1 MKLSEAMASL
11 TPEQREA
18 VEARFEALKI
28 ELAHAEGA
36 AIIAT
41 DRPNEEFNERLAEMN
56 AALRARV
63 AELEA
68 GEASKRGIMLAQA
81 SRLAELEG
89 DLNVARLQLSARV
102 CSECPARARLAE
114 LEYVAGLMW
123 DRYEDG
129 EPCYEGMTDD
139 DTGTYTGQAVYFS
152 DEETARI
159 LAAIPEERLP
169 GNKEGSREEA

>member
-1 MKLSEAMASL
+1 MKMPKIVHVEPPDGPSEHEKLS
-11 TPEQREA
+11 
-18 VEARFEALKI
+18 
-28 ELAHAEGA
+28 AE
-36 AIIAT
+36 
-41 DRPNEEFNERLAEMN
+41 N

-63 AELEA
+63 
-68 GEASKRGIMLAQA
+68 
-81 SRLAELEG
+81 
-89 DLNVARLQLSARV
+89 
-102 CSECPARARLAE
+102 AE

-169 GNKEGSREEA
+169 GNKTEVPK

>member
-1 MKLSEAMASL
+1 MKMPKIVHVEPPDGPSEHEKLSAENAAL
-11 TPEQREA
+11 RAEVDAFRED
-18 VEARFEALKI
+18 
-28 ELAHAEGA
+28 A
-36 AIIAT
+36 A
-41 DRPNEEFNERLAEMN
+41 NYYRLAKETDAQQ

-63 AELEA
+63 
-68 GEASKRGIMLAQA
+68 
-81 SRLAELEG
+81 
-89 DLNVARLQLSARV
+89 
-102 CSECPARARLAE
+102 AE

-169 GNKEGSREEA
+169 GNKTEVPK